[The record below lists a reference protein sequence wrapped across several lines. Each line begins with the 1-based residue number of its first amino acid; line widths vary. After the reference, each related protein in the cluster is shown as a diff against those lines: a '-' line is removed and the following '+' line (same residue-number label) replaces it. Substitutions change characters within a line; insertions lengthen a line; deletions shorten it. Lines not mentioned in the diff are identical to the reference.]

1 MIKDIVKNKKTNFK
15 MDTDWIFTEPI
26 DLEHKQYMLL
36 DFLKYCDKKIDKF
49 ELYPMYTELSVHLA
63 NLQSISS
70 DFKMIYFE
78 RKLENV
84 DDEVLL
90 SDLKFRPIQITN
102 EEDLIEYDK
111 ILKYSGQKILDYF
124 NIVKALWTLIYD
136 TVSIKIIK
144 NDRNISE
151 LTGYFFYEKE
161 GTKKIWKY
169 IIDKK
174 DNLTIDNKVYT
185 RELINFNNNDCV
197 ESIIYNSENVKKLP
211 IFELKA
217 TNEFPMESTLLPI
230 FKRKVLNYI
239 IQKGIIKNLRNGVQ

>member
-151 LTGYFFYEKE
+151 LTGYFFM
-161 GTKKIWKY
+161 KK
-169 IIDKK
+169 
-174 DNLTIDNKVYT
+174 
-185 RELINFNNNDCV
+185 
-197 ESIIYNSENVKKLP
+197 
-211 IFELKA
+211 
-217 TNEFPMESTLLPI
+217 
-230 FKRKVLNYI
+230 KVLKKFGNI
-239 IQKGIIKNLRNGVQ
+239 L